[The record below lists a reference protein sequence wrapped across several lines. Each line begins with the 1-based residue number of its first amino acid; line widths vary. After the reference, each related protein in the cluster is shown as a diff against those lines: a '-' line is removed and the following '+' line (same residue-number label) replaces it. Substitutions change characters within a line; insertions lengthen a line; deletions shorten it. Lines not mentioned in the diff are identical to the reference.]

1 MIKANLG
8 EVNISGIKGVIRA
21 EFCMIV
27 AGMAKAGFSEE
38 ELHDFIKIGLKS
50 EEELESDMEVKK
62 EEVLKN
68 VNELLD
74 RIFGKAGKD
83 NGSK

>member
-1 MIKANLG
+1 MILANCGDVKIAGTKNL
-8 EVNISGIKGVIRA
+8 IQA
-21 EFCMIV
+21 EFCCLV
-27 AGMAKAGFSEE
+27 AGMEKAGFTKE
-38 ELHDFIKIGLKS
+38 ELLDSIEFGLKP
-50 EEELESDMEVKK
+50 EEELEKEVEAKK

-74 RIFGKAGKD
+74 RIFGKAGKN

>member
-1 MIKANLG
+1 M
-8 EVNISGIKGVIRA
+8 GIKGVIKA
-21 EFCMIV
+21 EFCCLV
-27 AGMAKAGFSEE
+27 AGMEKAGFTKE
-38 ELHDFIKIGLKS
+38 ELIEYIELGLKP
-50 EEELESDMEVKK
+50 EEELEKEVEAKN

>member
-1 MIKANLG
+1 MILANCG
-8 EVNISGIKGVIRA
+8 DVKIVGTKNVIQA
-21 EFCMIV
+21 EFCCLV
-27 AGMAKAGFSEE
+27 AGMERAGFTKEELFESIEIGLKPEE
-38 ELHDFIKIGLKS
+38 ELQK
-50 EEELESDMEVKK
+50 EVEAKK

>member
-8 EVNISGIKGVIRA
+8 EMNISGIKCVIRA
-21 EFCMIV
+21 EFCLIV
-27 AGMAKAGFSEE
+27 AGMAKAGFSKE
-38 ELHDFIKIGLKS
+38 ELHDLIKIGLKS
-50 EEELESDMEVKK
+50 EEELESDMEAKK